1 MLLTKF
7 SFLIHVHV
15 RVEILLSYLYITVYY
30 GIKHLLLHQQDSLLS

>member
-15 RVEILLSYLYITVYY
+15 RVEILMLYLYIIVYY
-30 GIKHLLLHQQDSLLS
+30 GIKHLLLHQQD

>member
-15 RVEILLSYLYITVYY
+15 RVEILVLYLYITVYY
-30 GIKHLLLHQQDSLLS
+30 GIKHLRLHQQD

>member
-15 RVEILLSYLYITVYY
+15 RVEILVLYLYITVYY
-30 GIKHLLLHQQDSLLS
+30 SIKHLLLHQQDSPRS

>member
-15 RVEILLSYLYITVYY
+15 RVEILVLYLYITVYY
-30 GIKHLLLHQQDSLLS
+30 GIKHLLLHRQG

>member
-15 RVEILLSYLYITVYY
+15 RVEILVLYLYITVYY
-30 GIKHLLLHQQDSLLS
+30 GIKYLLLHRQD

>member
-15 RVEILLSYLYITVYY
+15 RVEILVLYLYITVYY
-30 GIKHLLLHQQDSLLS
+30 DIKHLRLHQQD

>member
-15 RVEILLSYLYITVYY
+15 RVEILVLYLYITVYH
-30 GIKHLLLHQQDSLLS
+30 GIKHLLLHQQD

>member
-15 RVEILLSYLYITVYY
+15 RVEILVLYLYITVYY
-30 GIKHLLLHQQDSLLS
+30 GIKHLLLRQQD